1 MSAALECQW
10 MINWSSNCGHYWEF
24 SLDSTS
30 ESMVH
35 SHLIFYRYDL
45 YNDEHFKGI
54 LEDRI
59 RWCSELT
66 RRADTSPAKDAET
79 P

>member
-1 MSAALECQW
+1 MVSAALECQRI
-10 MINWSSNCGHYWEF
+10 INWSSNCGHHWEF

-30 ESMVH
+30 ESMIH

-54 LEDRI
+54 LEVRI
-59 RWCSELT
+59 G
-66 RRADTSPAKDAET
+66 
-79 P
+79 